1 MSEDKKVSGSGTG
14 AVADSKP
21 NIQDLL
27 SKLRKKINTTSSPD
41 DIKAKAN
48 TTNADTATVKQVQE
62 IVGEGALKKFN
73 NNHLPGLQIG
83 EVINALE
90 AKEAED
96 KK

>member
-1 MSEDKKVSGSGTG
+1 MSEDKKVSGSSTG

-27 SKLRKKINTTSSPD
+27 FKLRKKINSSSPD

-48 TTNADTATVKQVQE
+48 TTNVDAATVKKVQD
-62 IVGEGALKKFN
+62 IVGEGALNTFN
-73 NNHLPGLQIG
+73 NNHLPGLQVG
-83 EVINALE
+83 EIINALE
-90 AKEAED
+90 IKEAED

>member
-1 MSEDKKVSGSGTG
+1 MSEDKKVSEAGTG
-14 AVADSKP
+14 AVVDSKP

-27 SKLRKKINTTSSPD
+27 LKLRKKINSSSD

-48 TTNADTATVKQVQE
+48 TTNANTATIKKVQD
-62 IVGEGALKKFN
+62 IVGEGALNTFN
-73 NNHLPGLQIG
+73 NNHLPGLQVG
-83 EVINALE
+83 EIINALE

>member
-27 SKLRKKINTTSSPD
+27 SKLRKKISTSSPD

-48 TTNADTATVKQVQE
+48 TTNADASTVKQVQE